1 MTRRKC
7 TSAVLWVI
15 YIIGIDYDELLFLFF
30 IFYFLKSI
38 IYYDNMV
45 TKIKFVKILKSTV
58 PENSQIL
65 LLLKWDHISH
75 DLPLFFKWVE

>member
-1 MTRRKC
+1 MTRRKF

-58 PENSQIL
+58 PEKYSQIL

-75 DLPLFFKWVE
+75 DLPLFF